1 MSQPRIRQEALAVEE
16 ILLRVQRGSL
26 IWIASS
32 ALQSEFMRNANPSRR
47 NDSLHLL
54 RFAQEFRVPD
64 RFCLARAKHL
74 TGNGYGDLDAL
85 HLAIAE
91 DAKADFLITTDDRFL
106 RKVRRGVGNP
116 TVAAINP
123 INWI

>member
-1 MSQPRIRQEALAVEE
+1 MRIYLDSCALNRLSDDMSQPRIRQEALAVEE

-74 TGNGYGDLDAL
+74 TGNG
-85 HLAIAE
+85 
-91 DAKADFLITTDDRFL
+91 
-106 RKVRRGVGNP
+106 
-116 TVAAINP
+116 
-123 INWI
+123 